1 MLKGIEAGADVIDTA
16 MSPLALGTSH
26 PATESMV
33 AALKGTEY
41 DTGLDLVALDEIAK
55 YVTTLREKYLK
66 SGLLNPKLLSSDA
79 KALIYQV
86 PGGMLS
92 NLVSQLKVRARRTS
106 FRRFLPR
113 FRRFA
118 PTADFRLL
126 SLRRRKSSE
135 PKRFSTSFSASGIR
149 RSPRNLKA
157 S

>member
-1 MLKGIEAGADVIDTA
+1 
-16 MSPLALGTSH
+16 
-26 PATESMV
+26 MV

-92 NLVSQLKVRARRTS
+92 NLVSQLKSAGKEDKLSEVLAEVPKVRADCG
-106 FRRFLPR
+106 FP
-113 FRRFA
+113 
-118 PTADFRLL
+118 PL